1 MSVVALPS
9 VKGLSKASEAAR
21 KPFLRRVYEAIVA
34 ARMAQAERE
43 LSFYIQRTGND
54 PRK

>member
-9 VKGLSKASEAAR
+9 VKGLNKKTETAR
-21 KPFLRRVYEAIVA
+21 QPLLRRIYDAIVA

-43 LSFYIQRTGND
+43 LAFYIQRTGFD

>member
-1 MSVVALPS
+1 MSVVTLSS
-9 VKGLSKASEAAR
+9 VKGLSQKSEIAR
-21 KPFLRRVYEAIVA
+21 KPLLRRIYDAIVA

-43 LSFYIQRTGND
+43 LSFYIQRTGFD

>member
-9 VKGLSKASEAAR
+9 VKGLSKSSEAVR
-21 KPFLRRVYEAIVA
+21 KPFLRRVYDAIVA